1 MVINPL
7 LESFA
12 GYWTGVLSPMNDVTG
27 QSGVID
33 SYLGDRNSFD
43 RQHLSHYIKD
53 IAGRFSGSDAV
64 SVTKE
69 LFG

>member
-1 MVINPL
+1 
-7 LESFA
+7 
-12 GYWTGVLSPMNDVTG
+12 MNDVTG
-27 QSGVID
+27 QSGIID
-33 SYLGDRNSFD
+33 SYLGARNSFD